1 MSDLHFAE
9 VNGVRLAY
17 QVSGDADA
25 PPLLLLHGRGADH
38 SGWKGV
44 IDRLAGSWRV
54 YAPDLRGHGRS
65 DWPGAYDLE
74 LMRDDM
80 VALLGHAGVA
90 RTAIVAHSLGG
101 FVGFL
106 IAEEHPGLVDRLVLE
121 DVPAPHPAGVSLP
134 DRPESPLSFDWAMV
148 EQTTHQRNHPDPA
161 WLDRLADITAPT
173 LVIAGGATSH
183 LPQDQVAD
191 LASRIP
197 GCRIVTIEGGH
208 DIHTTRPDE
217 FLDAVTTFLRR

>member
-1 MSDLHFAE
+1 
-9 VNGVRLAY
+9 
-17 QVSGDADA
+17 
-25 PPLLLLHGRGADH
+25 
-38 SGWKGV
+38 
-44 IDRLAGSWRV
+44 
-54 YAPDLRGHGRS
+54 
-65 DWPGAYDLE
+65 
-74 LMRDDM
+74 MRDDT
-80 VALLGHAGVA
+80 VALLGHVGVA

-106 IAEEHPGLVDRLVLE
+106 IADEHPGLIERMVLE

-134 DRPESPLSFDWAMV
+134 DRPEGPLSFDWAMV
-148 EQTTHQRNHPDPA
+148 EETTYQRNHPDPA